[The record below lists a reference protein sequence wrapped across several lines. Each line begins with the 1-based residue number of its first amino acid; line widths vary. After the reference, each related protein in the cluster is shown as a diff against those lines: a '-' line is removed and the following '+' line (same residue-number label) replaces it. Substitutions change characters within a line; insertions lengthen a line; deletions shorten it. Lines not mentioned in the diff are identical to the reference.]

1 MVEVSKSRLDN
12 LLKYE
17 RGVEV
22 MQNELDIERQSK
34 SDIIYWA
41 EGIRQHN
48 TSLLAS
54 LKKISREDAERTQ
67 FLVNKRLGRIGEI

>member
-34 SDIIYWA
+34 SDIIYWTG
-41 EGIRQHN
+41 GIRQHN

-54 LKKISREDAERTQ
+54 LKERE
-67 FLVNKRLGRIGEI
+67 GEI